1 MAVSSGFFNSVN
13 HDRLYNADQLSSI
26 FDGVITEGVYLNVGS
41 AFKITPLSEAN
52 DTVIVGTGR
61 AWFMHTWTYNDSD
74 YTITL
79 EPPNN
84 FMERIDAIVI
94 DVDKT
99 DSVRKNSILYVQGTA
114 ASGATP
120 PVLIN
125 EDNHKQYPIAYITRP
140 AGTSSPVL
148 SSQIQ
153 YLVGISC
160 PVVTGPLEVINSEN
174 FFQQMQGEF
183 EEWFNGI
190 KDTMDENVVTNILQ
204 QIDDLK
210 TAIEE
215 QSQQVGLL
223 TKNAYDIFKSGD
235 PEFQVSTFRI
245 GYGGRS
251 LDDSLYKNGYTNSTD
266 PYYYSYENGLPIC
279 TFLPDGKVFRVYFM
293 DDNNSGICSD
303 IVTTDGVVTSV
314 RDFNNEDMLNAY
326 VIGNVLTC
334 NESFDVYPVHFDVV
348 CSPDFVYLNNDR
360 YPAKF
365 SVTGLHVSVSSDGL
379 YSVSY
384 IFGDDGRLSAESTG
398 YYTSSTMGSR
408 IVGSITPA
416 KLSDGSTIMFFGAT
430 VGLQGPHNG
439 VIGAGIVKMS
449 SDGVASG
456 IKLVTESVDAKGSV
470 ENCNVPSFWF
480 PRTTGTYGIRGAEF
494 TVMGVTEDDKPIVF
508 SCCGENLYNFDLTA
522 SVDESTGKITF
533 SACDRYHI
541 IDPDTLSITKVS
553 CSNVGD
559 IPNFHIGNYSVETAK
574 YALSEKNGVTISK
587 SNSGGAVLSTEGS
600 AITDEKLYDYFMA
613 ASNKAVDIPEGT
625 YTAYMNDSGTLVGLS
640 PSGGIEIVGSNGGA
654 ALFKNVSGSIDT
666 SAPTPSDSDIAISSS
681 FMSPYKNFIKIGNK
695 TGYLYVKPYFKD
707 MHGVAVGSSETLYDV
722 RTGILTYRYPAIIPR
737 VIWMEGV

>member
-13 HDRLYNADQLSSI
+13 HDRLYDAEQVSAI
-26 FDGVITEGVYLNVGS
+26 FDGVINDGVYESIGS
-41 AFKITPLSEAN
+41 AFKVTGYSEAN
-52 DTVIVGTGR
+52 DTVIIGSGR
-61 AWFMHTWTYNDSD
+61 AWFDHTWILNDSD
-74 YTITL
+74 YSLTI
-79 EPPNN
+79 EAPNN
-84 FMERIDAIVI
+84 FMDRVDAIVLDI
-94 DVDKT
+94 DR
-99 DSVRKNSILYVQGTA
+99 SEAVRKNSILYIAGTPGSPA
-114 ASGATP
+114 MPPTP
-120 PVLIN
+120 I
-125 EDNHKQYPIAYITRP
+125 DTDTHKQYPIAYITRE
-140 AGTSSPVL
+140 AGVSAPV
-148 SSQIQ
+148 SDSDIQ
-153 YLVGISC
+153 YLVGTSVC
-160 PVVTGPLEVINSEN
+160 PLVTGPLEVINAEN
-174 FFQQMQGEF
+174 FFSQMNAEF

-210 TAIEE
+210 EAIKE

-245 GYGGRS
+245 GYGGVN
-251 LDDSLYKNGYTNSTD
+251 LDNDLYKLGYTSSSN
-266 PYYYSYENGLPIC
+266 PYYSYENGLPIC
-279 TFLPDGKVFRVYFM
+279 TFLPDGKVFRVYYM
-293 DDNNSGICSD
+293 QDNNYSMRSD

-314 RDFNNEDMLNAY
+314 RDFNNTAMLT
-326 VIGNVLTC
+326 VSTSNVLTC
-334 NESFDVYPVHFDVV
+334 NESFDIYPVHFDVV
-348 CSPDFVYLNNDR
+348 CAPNFGYLNSTR
-360 YPAKF
+360 YPATF
-365 SVTGLHVSVSSDGL
+365 SVTGLHVAVSSDGL

-398 YYTSSTMGSR
+398 YETSSTMGGR
-408 IVGSITPA
+408 IVWSITPA
-416 KLSDGSTIMFFGAT
+416 KLSDGSTIMFFGHT
-430 VGLQGPHNG
+430 VGLQSASNG

-456 IKLVTESVDAKGSV
+456 IKLIVESVDAKGSV

-494 TVMGVTEDDKPIVF
+494 TIMGVTEDDKPIIF
-508 SCCGENLYNFDLTA
+508 SCCGENNSSFDVTA
-522 SVDESTGKITF
+522 SIDTTTGKITF
-533 SACDRYHI
+533 TSCDRYHI

-553 CSNVGD
+553 CSSVSD
-559 IPNFHIGNYSVETAK
+559 IPNFHIGNYSTEISK
-574 YALSEKNGVTISK
+574 YVLSEQNGVMMSK

-654 ALFKNVSGSIDT
+654 ALFKNISGSIDT
-666 SAPTPSDSDIAISSS
+666 STPTPSDSDIAVPAS

-707 MHGVAVGSSETLYDV
+707 VHGVAVGSTETLYDV
-722 RTGILTYRYPAIIPR
+722 RNGILTYRYPAVIPR
-737 VIWMEGV
+737 VIWMEGA